1 MKKLYWMILS
11 IIIIAGITVG
21 MMFFFGQDDH
31 TAYINRALAAKMVV
45 AAQKGEETWNND
57 KHGENG
63 EPWYKY
69 YIDEAAAQCGMYGED
84 RAVGA
89 MDLVTYGEA
98 KQIAETFGADTSGL
112 SFDFQEVPEDQEMP
126 SSQWYELYDII
137 IKITGN
143 IQCAEILILATPSN
157 NSNLLEWQCLTDQGV
172 FSAEGISI
180 DPYINSNITVYVC
193 GNEIVSLRDPI
204 DGEKTLYN
212 VWVVSGQEKS
222 LSLDIGG
229 YTLNFSLSAPL
240 AADIENVVADVTF
253 DKRNITLVTLKS
265 SVIKGEILEIGE
277 DYVDIKNYGKVYTT
291 ERFRVYSLIDGIREQ
306 SWSDLEEGNQ
316 YTEFVIE
323 GDRICAA
330 VIRAGVQA
338 KTIRVLLSCDGYS
351 GYAHTGVSLTS
362 SVSFWTVCGDT
373 RNDYDA
379 GTVINIDSKS
389 VPSGQTM
396 YVQTSA
402 TAGTVELLS
411 LNRNGVHPEYR
422 GNIEITNTGDG
433 YVIVNELLLE
443 DYLYGV
449 VPSEMP
455 PSYELEALKV
465 QAICARSF
473 AADAIENPRFPEWN
487 AHVDDSTSTQVYN
500 NTSEHQRSNKAV
512 DDTVGQVLQWQDDFV
527 QAYFYSTS
535 CGSSS
540 SPGEVWLSGESP
552 EYMQGRLQILGES
565 DRDLSGEDAFR
576 SFIDDYESKDY
587 FEKDISWF
595 RWKTVL
601 SLSDIKVSVD
611 KNLLTRIRTVPS
623 LITVMD
629 ENGNFIEKEISTV
642 GDICNVYVDE
652 RSKSGILKSVVV
664 EGTEQTIRIS
674 GEYNIRLLLAPLNS
688 DVICD
693 DGTNAGTMTLLPS
706 GYFYIDDLQDGT
718 LMFRGG
724 GYGHGVGMSQNG
736 VQKLAQQGLSC
747 EEILNHY
754 FQGTT
759 IAALQ

>member
-11 IIIIAGITVG
+11 IVIITCITAG
-21 MMFFFGQDDH
+21 MMFFFGQRGH
-31 TAYINRALAAKMVV
+31 TEYINRALAAKMVV
-45 AAQKGEETWNND
+45 AAQKGPEAWNNAERD
-57 KHGENG
+57 ETG

-69 YIDEAAAQCGMYGED
+69 YIDEAAATCGMYGEE
-84 RAVGA
+84 RTNGA

-98 KQIAETFGADTSGL
+98 KQIAETFGADTAGL
-112 SFDFQEVPEDQEMP
+112 SFDFQEEPENLEIP
-126 SSQWYELYDII
+126 ASQWFELYDII
-137 IKITGN
+137 IQITGN
-143 IQCAEILILATPSN
+143 VQCAEIFILATPAN
-157 NSNLLEWQCLTDQGV
+157 NNNLLAWQCLTDQGV
-172 FSAEGISI
+172 FSAEGISV
-180 DPYINSNITVYVC
+180 DRYINSHMTGYIC
-193 GNEIVSLRDPI
+193 GNEIVSLRDCI

-212 VWVVSGQEKS
+212 VWVVSGQGKS
-222 LSLDIGG
+222 MTLDIGG
-229 YTLNFSLSAPL
+229 YALNFSLPVPL
-240 AADIENVVADVTF
+240 ETDIENVVADVIF
-253 DKRNITLVTLKS
+253 DDRNITLVTLKS
-265 SVIKGEILEIGE
+265 SVIKGEILEIG
-277 DYVDIKNYGKVYTT
+277 DNYIVINNYGKVYTT
-291 ERFRVYSLIDGIREQ
+291 DRFRVYSLIDGIQEQ
-306 SWSDLEEGNQ
+306 AWSDLEVGSL

-330 VIRAGVQA
+330 VIRAGAQT
-338 KTIRVLLSCDGYS
+338 KTIRVVLSCDGYS
-351 GYAHTGVSLTS
+351 GYVHTDVSLTS

-379 GTVINIDSKS
+379 GTVIEIDEGI
-389 VPSGQTM
+389 VPQGQTM

-402 TAGTVELLS
+402 TAGTVELIS
-411 LNRNGVHPEYR
+411 LNRSEGHPKYR

-455 PSYELEALKV
+455 ASYASEALKV

-473 AADAIENPRFPEWN
+473 AAEAIENPRFPEWN
-487 AHVDDSTSTQVYN
+487 AHVDDSTATQVYN
-500 NTSEHQRSNKAV
+500 NTSEHQRSNMAV
-512 DDTVGQVLQWQDDFV
+512 DDTSGQVLQWQGDFV

-565 DRDLSGEDAFR
+565 DCDLSGEDAFR
-576 SFIDDYESKDY
+576 AFIDNYKSKDY

-611 KNLLTRIRTVPS
+611 KNLLTRVRTVPS

-642 GDICNVYVDE
+642 GDITNVYVHE
-652 RSKSGILKSVVV
+652 RSKSGILKSVIV
-664 EGTEQTIRIS
+664 EGTEETIKIS
-674 GEYNIRLLLAPLNS
+674 GEYNIRLLLAPLNC

-693 DGTNAGTMTLLPS
+693 DGTNAGSMTILPS
-706 GYFYIDDLQDGT
+706 GYFYIDDLLDGT

-759 IAALQ
+759 VELMQ